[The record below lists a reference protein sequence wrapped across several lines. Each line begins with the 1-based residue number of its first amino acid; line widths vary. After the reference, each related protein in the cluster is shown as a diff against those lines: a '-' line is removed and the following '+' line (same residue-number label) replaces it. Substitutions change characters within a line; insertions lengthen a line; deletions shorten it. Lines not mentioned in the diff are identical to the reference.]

1 MELEQCTTLGVAQRL
16 NVDRTTVIRLV
27 NAGALVPVA
36 KLPGRT
42 GAYLFDADDVEAFAG
57 AREAVA
63 R

>member
-1 MELEQCTTLGVAQRL
+1 MCVAQRL

-27 NAGALVPVA
+27 KAGDLVPVA

-42 GAYLFDADDVEAFAG
+42 GAFLFNPRDVEALAVQ
-57 AREAVA
+57 RECDRFVA